1 MAQAIPAGAAAL
13 AARLPALSKHRNA
26 QFATIT
32 VLYFLQGD
40 AAMRRAVIAAT
51 QQAASQPLPL
61 WLQVTEAGRPLC
73 RSMGFRD
80 AAHMRLHVLQGAAH

>member
-13 AARLPALSKHRNA
+13 AARLPALSKHRTA
-26 QFATIT
+26 RFAAIT
-32 VLYFLQGD
+32 VLYFLQGE
-40 AAMRRAVIAAT
+40 AAMRRAIAAT
-51 QQAASQPLPL
+51 QQAASQPVPL
-61 WLQVTEAGRPLC
+61 WLHVTEAGRPLC